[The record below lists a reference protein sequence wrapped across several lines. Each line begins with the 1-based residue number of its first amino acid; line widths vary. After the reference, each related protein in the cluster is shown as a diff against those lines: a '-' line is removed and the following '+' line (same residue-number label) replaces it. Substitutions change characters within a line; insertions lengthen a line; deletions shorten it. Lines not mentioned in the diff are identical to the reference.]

1 MFPKYRVSRHRT
13 LVSKK
18 RVAVGANENLGPP
31 LLSSLSRGFAMPL
44 AGKIL
49 SKYDMLAILVPVPLS
64 KIQMFLEDRA
74 VRLLETDIRRD
85 KSKSWIT
92 LDAGG

>member
-1 MFPKYRVSRHRT
+1 
-13 LVSKK
+13 
-18 RVAVGANENLGPP
+18 
-31 LLSSLSRGFAMPL
+31 MPL

-85 KSKSWIT
+85 KSKSWVT